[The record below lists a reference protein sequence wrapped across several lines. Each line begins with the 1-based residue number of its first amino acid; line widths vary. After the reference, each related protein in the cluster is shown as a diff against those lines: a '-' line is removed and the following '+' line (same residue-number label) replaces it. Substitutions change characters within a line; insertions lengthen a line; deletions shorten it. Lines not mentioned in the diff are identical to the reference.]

1 MVKKRKLDY
10 FDAFEKQVEAAV
22 TEAELLIKVIDDY
35 AQPQLV
41 RSHMERAHELEN
53 EADAYMHAIYKHLA
67 HDFITPIE
75 REDII
80 AMAQNLDSIVDYIE
94 DVVRCFYMYDVRDM
108 HDDAREFAKLI
119 KKSCKALCK
128 AMGDFR
134 DFKKSKT
141 FKQLIIDV
149 NANEEEADR
158 LYLGDAH
165 LVRGPAGRAAA
176 RDRVVPDIRPHGE
189 VLRCLRA
196 RRRHHEHH
204 HAEERVGMSQTGT
217 VPLWDSCVSCAARRG
232 RAGLR
237 GRCSRP

>member
-1 MVKKRKLDY
+1 MGKKRKLDY

-22 TEAELLIKVIDDY
+22 MEAELLVEVIDDY
-35 AQPQLV
+35 AQPPLV
-41 RSHMERAHELEN
+41 REHMERAHELEN
-53 EADAYMHAIYKHLA
+53 QADTYMHAIYKHLA

-108 HDDAREFAKLI
+108 HGDAREFAKLI
-119 KKSCKALCK
+119 RKSCKALRK

-149 NANEEEADR
+149 NANEEEADQ
-158 LYLGDAH
+158 LYMQVTRSLYTEN
-165 LVRGPAGRAAA
+165 
-176 RDRVVPDIRPHGE
+176 RDDPLRVI
-189 VLRCLRA
+189 A
-196 RRRHHEHH
+196 W
-204 HAEERVGMSQTGT
+204 SQTF
-217 VPLWDSCVSCAARRG
+217 DRMEKCCDACEHAADTMSTIM
-232 RAGLR
+232 LKNV
-237 GRCSRP
+237 